1 MPKKKKSSKN
11 TRTKRVPY
19 VTLGGKTF
27 TKLSEWKLQNPGKIY
42 FESMLERDCYLILDK
57 SGLDFKFHPAARE
70 LLAGFKSKALGKGKD
85 KKIFN
90 STVRNVSY
98 TMDFLI
104 NCPDG
109 TKIFIEAKGW
119 FRPLDR
125 LRYKLFQASLKTKEM
140 ALLVLSVED
149 MKHIIK
155 QIKESYSDKRE
166 KRAITQI

>member
-1 MPKKKKSSKN
+1 
-11 TRTKRVPY
+11 
-19 VTLGGKTF
+19 
-27 TKLSEWKLQNPGKIY
+27 
-42 FESMLERDCYLILDK
+42 
-57 SGLDFKFHPAARE
+57 
-70 LLAGFKSKALGKGKD
+70 
-85 KKIFN
+85 
-90 STVRNVSY
+90 
-98 TMDFLI
+98 MDFLI

>member
-1 MPKKKKSSKN
+1 MPKKRKTSKKTGN
-11 TRTKRVPY
+11 KRVPY

-42 FESMLERDCYLILDK
+42 FESMLERDCYLLLDK
-57 SGLDFKFHPAARE
+57 SGLDFTFHPASRE

-125 LRYKLFQASLKTKEM
+125 LRYKLFQASLKPQEM
-140 ALLVLSVED
+140 SLLVLSAD
-149 MKHIIK
+149 DIKHVIK
-155 QIKESYSDKRE
+155 QVKSDYSEVRKKRV
-166 KRAITQI
+166 ITEI